1 MSGLDWAVL
10 VGVLAFFVVYGV
22 LRGGRDKSVEG
33 YLLAGRKMR
42 WGTIT
47 LSIMATQASAIT
59 FLSTPGQAYADGM
72 RFVQFYFGLPLAM
85 VVLSISAV
93 PLYHRLKV
101 YTAYE
106 YLERRFDAKTRTLA
120 ASLFLVQRGLA
131 VGLTIY
137 APSLILSVILGW
149 DVRLVTALIA
159 GLVVIY
165 TTTGGTRAVSRT
177 QAIQMLVIWFG
188 MAAALATVAALIP
201 ADVSFLDAVRL
212 AGDAGRLNAI
222 DTHFD
227 LTNRYNLWS
236 GLIGG
241 TFLALS
247 YFGADQSQVQRYLSG
262 RSITESRMGLLANGL
277 FKVPMQFVILFIG
290 VSVFA
295 FYQLTPPP
303 LFFNPVESARVR
315 ASANGERFAAIET
328 RHAQAADEQARRART
343 LVKARHSGDVAA
355 EAGAR
360 QALDQARTETARLRQ
375 EGVDLIAA
383 TRPGVPTSD
392 TNYVFLWFVV
402 HRLPAGIVGL
412 VLAAVFAASM
422 SSSSAELNALA
433 STTVVDVYRRFIRPV
448 ADERHYIRVS
458 RLATVMWTGFALLF
472 AEWLSRLGSLVEAVN
487 ILGSL
492 FYGTI
497 LGIFLAAFYLRRATG
512 TAVFVSA
519 TVGEATVIAC
529 YAFTPVSFLWY
540 NVVGCVVVVLLA
552 WVLSG
557 RRAAAR
563 QVSATPF

>member
-1 MSGLDWAVL
+1 
-10 VGVLAFFVVYGV
+10 
-22 LRGGRDKSVEG
+22 
-33 YLLAGRKMR
+33 
-42 WGTIT
+42 
-47 LSIMATQASAIT
+47 MAH
-59 FLSTPGQAYADGM
+59 P
-72 RFVQFYFGLPLAM
+72 LPH
-85 VVLSISAV
+85 V
-93 PLYHRLKV
+93 
-101 YTAYE
+101 
-106 YLERRFDAKTRTLA
+106 
-120 ASLFLVQRGLA
+120 
-131 VGLTIY
+131 
-137 APSLILSVILGW
+137 
-149 DVRLVTALIA
+149 
-159 GLVVIY
+159 
-165 TTTGGTRAVSRT
+165 
-177 QAIQMLVIWFG
+177 
-188 MAAALATVAALIP
+188 
-201 ADVSFLDAVRL
+201 
-212 AGDAGRLNAI
+212 
-222 DTHFD
+222 
-227 LTNRYNLWS
+227 
-236 GLIGG
+236 
-241 TFLALS
+241 
-247 YFGADQSQVQRYLSG
+247 
-262 RSITESRMGLLANGL
+262 
-277 FKVPMQFVILFIG
+277 
-290 VSVFA
+290 
-295 FYQLTPPP
+295 
-303 LFFNPVESARVR
+303 
-315 ASANGERFAAIET
+315 
-328 RHAQAADEQARRART
+328 
-343 LVKARHSGDVAA
+343 
-355 EAGAR
+355 
-360 QALDQARTETARLRQ
+360 
-375 EGVDLIAA
+375 AA

-529 YAFTPVSFLWY
+529 YAFTPVSVLWY